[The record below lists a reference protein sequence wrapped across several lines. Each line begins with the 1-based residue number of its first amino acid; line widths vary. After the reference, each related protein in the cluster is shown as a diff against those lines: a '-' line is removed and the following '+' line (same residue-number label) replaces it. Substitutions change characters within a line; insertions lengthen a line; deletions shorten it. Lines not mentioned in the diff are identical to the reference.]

1 MTNEF
6 HAIAEDEL
14 QCQGC
19 GHKTHKQ
26 TDYLPPTQVFLRNRR
41 KGNLPMFKSG
51 SKSHGHQNKK

>member
-26 TDYLPPTQVFLRNRR
+26 TD
-41 KGNLPMFKSG
+41 
-51 SKSHGHQNKK
+51 SHQLKCFAEQT